1 MRKAIAIDF
10 DGCLC
15 EEAYPA
21 IGAPHWDVINRA
33 KAEQRRGAGLILW
46 TIREGDLLRDA
57 VDACAEWGLHFD
69 AVNTSLQEWKEHYHN
84 DPRKVGATE
93 YWDDRAVVIRPT
105 PLTLEQLRGMDGEPV
120 WLEDLLIPKCSC
132 YRFVQKIDGHV
143 LLMEPR
149 YYPAEDVMIPHFG
162 ADNENQGYGE
172 TWLAYRRKPEERV

>member
-21 IGAPHWDVINRA
+21 IGTPHWDVISRA
-33 KAEQRRGAGLILW
+33 KAEQEAGAGLILW
-46 TIREGDLLRDA
+46 TIREGELLHEA

-93 YWDDRAVVIRPT
+93 YWDDRAIQMPDHNP
-105 PLTLEQLRGMDGEPV
+105 PLTLEELREMDGEPV
-120 WLEDLLIPKCSC
+120 YVECLFNKDLSAYVVIERSKNGIFTKL
-132 YRFVQKIDGHV
+132 FFADFD
-143 LLMEPR
+143 
-149 YYPAEDVMIPHFG
+149 YYGDE
-162 ADNENQGYGE
+162 
-172 TWLAYRRKPEERV
+172 WLAYRRKPEEARHEP